1 MPSKISAGLLPY
13 RKTSNSSLEVLLAHY
28 GGPLWARKDLGAWTV
43 IKGEIEP
50 SSVIVSPPK
59 VDVAISLEAR
69 NEIASSKT
77 SRNDNSTFTDELL
90 LQNAKRE
97 FREETGVDVSS
108 LMLSSPYEGEDEGG
122 VKFISL
128 GEIIQRGGKTVHAW
142 AFLFRHPEPA
152 VPRSEAQASTTG
164 VEGLQK
170 RIIEVHSNT
179 FEMEWPPRSGKI
191 QQFPEIDKA
200 EWFALDVARQKI
212 NPAQVAFLER
222 LVEWLQRPV

>member
-13 RKTSNSSLEVLLAHY
+13 RKTSNGSLEVLLAHY
-28 GGPLWARKDLGAWTV
+28 GGPLWSRKDLGSWTV

-50 SSVIVSPPK
+50 SSVIASAPQ

-97 FREETGVDVSS
+97 FTEETGADISS
-108 LMLSSPYEGEDEGG
+108 VAD
-122 VKFISL
+122 FIPL
-128 GEIIQRGGKTVHAW
+128 GEITQRGGKTVHAW
-142 AFLFRHPEPA
+142 AFEGSQVHFEYI
-152 VPRSEAQASTTG
+152 SEDQRFIR
-164 VEGLQK
+164 VNL
-170 RIIEVHSNT
+170 RNV

-200 EWFALDVARQKI
+200 EWFALDIARQKI
-212 NPAQVAFLER
+212 NQAQVAFLER
-222 LVEWLQRPV
+222 LSSMVSY